1 MSSFKNDFTL
11 EQRSAESSR
20 VLEKYPNRIPV
31 IVERDDRST
40 ISDIDKKKYLVPGDL
55 TIGQFIYIIRKRVPG
70 DLTIGQFIYI
80 IRKRIK
86 LKPEEALFVF
96 TNNTLVPTSA
106 LLSNIYT
113 SNKDQDKF
121 LYFQYSGEN
130 TFG

>member
-1 MSSFKNDFTL
+1 MSNFKKEFSL
-11 EQRSAESSR
+11 EQRSEESSK
-20 VLEKYPNRIPV
+20 VLTKYPTRIPV
-31 IVERDDRST
+31 IVEKDDRST
-40 ISDIDKKKYLVPGDL
+40 VNTIDKKKYL
-55 TIGQFIYIIRKRVPG
+55 VPG

-106 LLSNIYT
+106 LISTVYE

-121 LYFQYSGEN
+121 LYFKYTGEN

>member
-55 TIGQFIYIIRKRVPG
+55 TIGQFIYIIRKR
-70 DLTIGQFIYI
+70 
-80 IRKRIK
+80 IK